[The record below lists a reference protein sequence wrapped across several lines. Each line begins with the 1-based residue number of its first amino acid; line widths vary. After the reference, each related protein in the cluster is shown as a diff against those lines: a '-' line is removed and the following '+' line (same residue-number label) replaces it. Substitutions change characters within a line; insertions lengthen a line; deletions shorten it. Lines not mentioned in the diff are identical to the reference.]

1 MNQELLPNEQVNLSF
16 TFGGT
21 ATGVEVTDL
30 PEGLSAKTNG
40 NNVVISGTT
49 KENATFTVKTKGGKN
64 EVSYKVNVK
73 QIDGSLKR
81 IAYITDTTNT
91 EFKNDKI
98 YQMLGKTDSL
108 YVRIIDA
115 NNAKADLTAFDM
127 VLISEVTAS
136 TAPIIA
142 NIEGIAKPVLNM
154 KVHSYKTADGAW
166 SWAENGYGDNAT
178 ATNLVVESAA
188 QSHPMFKDIDF
199 SKGNEIQMV
208 SEVNTKALT
217 YMNPESFTD
226 AAGNIKSI
234 ASVKGE
240 EQVCI
245 LEIPVGA
252 SVAGTKISEKF
263 IQIGLNSSSY
273 ANLTNDALSIVRN
286 ACYYLMG
293 MNSGLSNTD
302 SFKSTATGMS
312 IYVSSGILNISFDN
326 DGYDKANIS
335 IIGITGKI
343 ISQETIETI
352 PGRNNYQTSLSGMA
366 SGVYMISVEGNG
378 IHHVA
383 KFIVKQ

>member
-166 SWAENGYGDNAT
+166 SWAENGYGDNTT

-286 ACYYLMG
+286 AC
-293 MNSGLSNTD
+293 
-302 SFKSTATGMS
+302 
-312 IYVSSGILNISFDN
+312 
-326 DGYDKANIS
+326 
-335 IIGITGKI
+335 
-343 ISQETIETI
+343 
-352 PGRNNYQTSLSGMA
+352 
-366 SGVYMISVEGNG
+366 
-378 IHHVA
+378 
-383 KFIVKQ
+383 

>member
-1 MNQELLPNEQVNLSF
+1 
-16 TFGGT
+16 
-21 ATGVEVTDL
+21 
-30 PEGLSAKTNG
+30 
-40 NNVVISGTT
+40 
-49 KENATFTVKTKGGKN
+49 
-64 EVSYKVNVK
+64 
-73 QIDGSLKR
+73 
-81 IAYITDTTNT
+81 
-91 EFKNDKI
+91 
-98 YQMLGKTDSL
+98 
-108 YVRIIDA
+108 
-115 NNAKADLTAFDM
+115 M

-166 SWAENGYGDNAT
+166 SWAENGYGDNTT

-208 SEVNTKALT
+208 SEVNTNALT

-226 AAGNIKSI
+226 AAGNIQSI

-293 MNSGLSNTD
+293 MNSGLPSNSDT
-302 SFKSTATGMS
+302 FKSTATGMS

-352 PGRNNYQTSLSGMA
+352 SGRNNYQTSLSGMA

>member
-1 MNQELLPNEQVNLSF
+1 
-16 TFGGT
+16 
-21 ATGVEVTDL
+21 
-30 PEGLSAKTNG
+30 
-40 NNVVISGTT
+40 
-49 KENATFTVKTKGGKN
+49 
-64 EVSYKVNVK
+64 
-73 QIDGSLKR
+73 
-81 IAYITDTTNT
+81 
-91 EFKNDKI
+91 
-98 YQMLGKTDSL
+98 
-108 YVRIIDA
+108 
-115 NNAKADLTAFDM
+115 
-127 VLISEVTAS
+127 
-136 TAPIIA
+136 
-142 NIEGIAKPVLNM
+142 
-154 KVHSYKTADGAW
+154 
-166 SWAENGYGDNAT
+166 
-178 ATNLVVESAA
+178 
-188 QSHPMFKDIDF
+188 
-199 SKGNEIQMV
+199 MV

-252 SVAGTKISEKF
+252 SIAGTKITEKF

-286 ACYYLMG
+286 ACNYLMG

-302 SFKSTATGMS
+302 TFKSTATGMN

-366 SGVYMISVEGNG
+366 SGVYMISVESNG